1 MKNPMIK
8 DAELMKVYELYN
20 NPNMST
26 GNFKLHCIKL
36 IEESRQPNEQII
48 RELRNDRVAR
58 DQVLTKISNFALKGQ
73 GYGVLSR

>member
-26 GNFKLHCIKL
+26 GNFKLHCI
-36 IEESRQPNEQII
+36 S
-48 RELRNDRVAR
+48 
-58 DQVLTKISNFALKGQ
+58 
-73 GYGVLSR
+73 